1 MSFSTSLKM
10 SDSDSDS
17 QEKPKP
23 VRKWPKM
30 ALKEQKFAHHR
41 VWLRLF
47 RTFFTLKIVKKMYK
61 MLENWLDGVYIKHNF
76 AILHVILGY

>member
-1 MSFSTSLKM
+1 M

-30 ALKEQKFAHHR
+30 ALKAQLLHTTQCGNYVFSFQDILIA
-41 VWLRLF
+41 
-47 RTFFTLKIVKKMYK
+47 KI
-61 MLENWLDGVYIKHNF
+61 
-76 AILHVILGY
+76 